1 MTLSSRLISSL
12 EKGMIHKKPT
22 DFDALSRA
30 SVFGG
35 ETFSCQLALRAE
47 WDKQDLYHSV
57 YLSLEGDLAPYFSV
71 CEVTYISTMF
81 PIFPNRTDDNY
92 LSHEPGLYPDL
103 LMPSPYK
110 DGEIALLYQQLKCLW
125 LSMRVPDTLAKGEH
139 ALTVVLKDKEGAILA
154 THTLTLDAIGLSLP
168 ELNMPITQW
177 FHCDCLANYYRVE
190 VWSEEH
196 WRIVENF
203 AKRSREMGNT
213 MILTP
218 IHTPPLDTAVGGER
232 LTNQLVEIRLDD
244 GRYSFDFTRLDR
256 YLFLMDRLGFRYFEM
271 AHLFTQWGAAHAPK
285 IVVTEN
291 GVPMKKFGWHT
302 DALGEDYSTFLKAYL
317 TALVAHLRELGMLE
331 RTYFHISD
339 EPERQHIEAYR
350 AAKALVRPYLGGR
363 PIIDACSTFDF
374 YRDGIMETA
383 IPCNDFIDPF
393 LEADVENLWTYYC
406 CGQCV
411 NVANNLIAM
420 PAYRTHSL
428 GAQMYRYRIKGFL
441 QWGYNFYNTRESI
454 APLDPFTDTSAG
466 HWVPSGDPFIV
477 YPAPDGT
484 PYDSLRLYAFMELLQ
499 DYRLLCL
506 YEEKHGREATLALAE
521 SYLGEIR
528 FDRCATSAQP
538 HLALR
543 EALANG
549 LK

>member
-1 MTLSSRLISSL
+1 MTFLSRLIPSL
-12 EKGMIHKKPT
+12 EKGMIDKNPL
-22 DFDALSRA
+22 DFDALER
-30 SVFGG
+30 VPIFYG

-47 WDKQDLYHSV
+47 WDDQCLYRSV
-57 YLSLEGDLAPYFSV
+57 YLSLEGDLAPDFTV
-71 CEVTYISTMF
+71 REVGYISSMS

-92 LSHEPGLYPDL
+92 LSHKPGLYPDPL
-103 LMPSPYK
+103 LPSPYAN
-110 DGEIALLYQQLKCLW
+110 GEFPLLNAQLKCLW
-125 LSMRVPDTLAKGEH
+125 LSTTISDSLCVGEH
-139 ALTVVLKDKEGAILA
+139 KLTVVLKDAEGATLA
-154 THTLTLDAIGLSLP
+154 THTLTLDLIGLFLP
-168 ELNMPITQW
+168 KLDMPITQW

-203 AKRSREMGNT
+203 ARRNCEMGNS

-232 LTNQLVEIRLDD
+232 LTNQLVDIYLDD
-244 GRYSFDFTRLDR
+244 GVYSFGFDRLDR
-256 YLFLMDRLGFRYFEM
+256 YLFMMDRIGFRYFEM

-285 IVVTEN
+285 IVVIEN
-291 GVPMKKFGWHT
+291 GVQIKKFGWHT
-302 DALGEDYSTFLKAYL
+302 DALGEDYRIFLEAYL
-317 TALVAHLRELGMLE
+317 TALVAHLRELGMLD

-339 EPERQHIEAYR
+339 EPERQHIEAYQ
-350 AAKALVRPYLGGR
+350 AAKALVRPYIGGR

-528 FDRCATSAQP
+528 FDRCATSSRP

-543 EALANG
+543 LALANG